1 MDSKAYIWKVSM
13 AKYAPID
20 DISQI
25 DMELVEEFVRDAM
38 GYVPTDEEIEED
50 KKKAIASRT
59 NEFVNI
65 MRHRRRVKKAKKR
78 ERESKSKN

>member
-1 MDSKAYIWKVSM
+1 M

-50 KKKAIASRT
+50 KKKAITSRT

-78 ERESKSKN
+78 ERESKNKN

>member
-1 MDSKAYIWKVSM
+1 M

-25 DMELVEEFVRDAM
+25 DMELVEEFVRNAM

-50 KKKAIASRT
+50 KKKSIASRT

>member
-1 MDSKAYIWKVSM
+1 M

-20 DISQI
+20 DISHI
-25 DMELVEEFVRDAM
+25 DMELVEEFVRDAV

-50 KKKAIASRT
+50 KKNAIASRT

-78 ERESKSKN
+78 EREAKSKN